1 MVKTSKKENQND
13 EIKVLMELQNDSKM
27 NVNGIAKHCG
37 FSRQKVSK
45 IIKQLE
51 KDRIIWGYTAIVDTE
66 KIGQKQFTLL
76 IKRSNEPLERKIMDK
91 IDSIQLE
98 DIASP
103 YGFTIVSSCFIHGTY
118 DWMISFTAQ
127 DINHARKFC
136 DLLVKGFP
144 GAIEKI
150 DVQQLLYC
158 VRKHHVFNP
167 ERKKLREL
175 ME

>member
-1 MVKTSKKENQND
+1 MVKNSKEQIIED
-13 EIKVLMELQNDSKM
+13 EKKILIELQKNAKQK
-27 NVNGIAKHCG
+27 VNIIAKHCG
-37 FSRQKVSK
+37 FSRQKAMRT
-45 IIKQLE
+45 IKQLE
-51 KDRIIWGYTAIVDTE
+51 KDKTIWGYTAIIDND

-76 IKRSNEPLERKIMDK
+76 IKRTNKPLEKKIIDK

-98 DIASP
+98 DIAIP
-103 YGFTIVSSCFIHGTY
+103 YGFTIVDSCFIHGNY
-118 DWMISFTAQ
+118 DWMISFTAR

-136 DLLVKGFP
+136 DLLVNGFP

-150 DVQQLLYC
+150 DIQQVLYV
-158 VRKHHVFNP
+158 VRKQHIFNP